1 MTSNNYFE
9 KAQEAREYKGIA
21 EALLE
26 KDIKEKDRAKLELF
40 VGFLEGIESRCLT
53 LAELPAEER
62 RKWIAQKEG
71 KELEF
76 LNKMKTKLPGTPEQL
91 EFIITNP
98 EATLYAAIE
107 LMNGRYGGK

>member
-9 KAQEAREYKGIA
+9 KAQEAREYKGIV

-26 KDIKEKDRAKLELF
+26 KELSEKDRAKLNIFIE
-40 VGFLEGIESRCLT
+40 FLEGIESRCQT
-53 LAELPAEER
+53 LAELPDEER
-62 RKWIAQKEG
+62 RRWIAQKEG

-76 LNKMKTKLPGTPEQL
+76 LNKMKTKLPGKPEQL

-98 EATLYAAIE
+98 EVTLYAAIE
-107 LMNGRYGGK
+107 LMNEKYGD